1 MGRLQMGVDRDAMD
15 LRILERLQQN
25 ALLTADELA
34 RDLPLS
40 PSAIARRIRRLR
52 ETGMIAGDV
61 AVLSDA
67 VGPFLSA
74 LVHIQLDRHAL
85 AQVEAL
91 RRRLAS
97 SIHVQ
102 LFMEISGAFDVVLL
116 VTVKD
121 MEAFNAF
128 ADAELAGD
136 PVVRR
141 YETSFVK
148 KKRKLSLALPI
159 VAEGA
164 A

>member
-1 MGRLQMGVDRDAMD
+1 MSNMRDRLD
-15 LRILERLQQN
+15 LRILDLLQTD

-34 RDLPLS
+34 AQLPLS

-52 ETGMIAGDV
+52 ETGVIAADV
-61 AVLSDA
+61 AVLSES

-74 LVHIQLDRHAL
+74 FVHIQLDRHAL
-85 AQVEAL
+85 AAVEAL
-91 RRRLAS
+91 RRRLTS
-97 SIHVQ
+97 SPNVQ

-116 VTVKD
+116 VTVRD
-121 MEAFNAF
+121 MEGFNAF

-148 KKRKLSLALPI
+148 KKRKLSLALPLD
-159 VAEGA
+159 AEEA
-164 A
+164 

>member
-1 MGRLQMGVDRDAMD
+1 MGAVRDSLDIRLLA
-15 LRILERLQQN
+15 LLQGN

-34 RDLPLS
+34 RELPLS

-52 ETGMIAGDV
+52 ETGVIVADV
-61 AVLSDA
+61 AVVSDS

-85 AQVEAL
+85 AAVEAL
-91 RRRLAS
+91 RRRLTAS
-97 SIHVQ
+97 PHVQ
-102 LFMEISGAFDVVLL
+102 LYMEIAGAFDVVLL
-116 VTVKD
+116 VTVAD
-121 MEAFNAF
+121 MDAFNAF

-148 KKRKLSLALPI
+148 KKRKLSLALPLDSDR
-159 VAEGA
+159 A
-164 A
+164 

>member
-1 MGRLQMGVDRDAMD
+1 MGTGRDALD
-15 LRILERLQQN
+15 LRILERLQAN

-34 RDLPLS
+34 AELPLS

-52 ETGMIAGDV
+52 ETGVIAGDV

-74 LVHIQLDRHAL
+74 FIHIQLDRHAL
-85 AQVEAL
+85 AAVEAL
-91 RRRLAS
+91 RRRLTAS
-97 SIHVQ
+97 ANVQ

-116 VTVKD
+116 VIVAD

-128 ADAELAGD
+128 ADEMLAGD

-148 KKRKLSLALPI
+148 KRRKFSLALPI
-159 VAEGA
+159 DADRG
-164 A
+164 

>member
-1 MGRLQMGVDRDAMD
+1 MGVSRDEMD

-34 RDLPLS
+34 ADLPLS

-52 ETGMIAGDV
+52 ETGVIAGDV

-67 VGPFLSA
+67 IGPFLSA
-74 LVHIQLDRHAL
+74 FVHIQLDRHAL
-85 AQVEAL
+85 AQIEAL
-91 RRRLAS
+91 RRRLTS

-116 VTVKD
+116 VTVAD

-128 ADAELAGD
+128 ADAALAGD

-148 KKRKLSLALPI
+148 RKRKLSLALPL
-159 VAEGA
+159 VAERT
-164 A
+164 